1 MRSSKCPTLKLFKV
15 NISQNI
21 ISGHVPVSV
30 TTQYNFWVMIGRGSV
45 TPNTIVGFEKKHI
58 LNKIHMV
65 NSEFYLTFKYRVF
78 RWIIL
83 RAYLLVT
90 AFFFCEL
97 HNVYRFVC
105 SFFILTEIKI
115 LFSGLSVLNVY
126 HLRPVTIAL
135 PKRDIILAL
144 LLLGNSK
151 LLVTLALQHF

>member
-1 MRSSKCPTLKLFKV
+1 MPNSKILQSEYFSKYNLRSRTRFGNDPIQFL
-15 NISQNI
+15 
-21 ISGHVPVSV
+21 GHDWTRVSD
-30 TTQYNFWVMIGRGSV
+30 
-45 TPNTIVGFEKKHI
+45 PNTIVGFEKKHI
-58 LNKIHMV
+58 LNKIHLV